1 MSRSRNSRLEAPC
14 FMSPQAGGLV
24 LGFILVMLAGIS
36 APTTLFAQSAA
47 SERNANM
54 SPPDQVDPMDLTR
67 DLAKID
73 QQWEEL
79 ERYVR
84 DEGKFRTRV
93 LKVSFWSI
101 GQHVGHIAKASEL
114 IAGWIDEIL
123 AHPEINAGEPTSDR
137 AIATLESGVFS
148 RGVAKAPPG
157 TTFPVSVKT
166 ETVEAELRKAR
177 RRWDSLA
184 ARAEEMAAVAGK
196 FQHFAY
202 GPVTSAQLARN
213 NAIHT
218 AHHLSI
224 IGDIIAAAP
233 HSQSETCDDAPPE
246 SMLIKELVAAFNSKD
261 IDAIMGFFTS
271 DAVYHN
277 MPSDPING
285 AEAIRRSIEAYV
297 NPAQSLDWEIINI
310 AQTGSTVLTER
321 IDRFE
326 VNGKSIRLPVM
337 GAFDVLDGKIVAWRD
352 YFDLATW
359 GRQMAD

>member
-1 MSRSRNSRLEAPC
+1 MSRSRKSQLDARCAV
-14 FMSPQAGGLV
+14 SPLPGGLAVGLFLVMV
-24 LGFILVMLAGIS
+24 LGLS
-36 APTTLFAQSAA
+36 ALNEPFAQSSA
-47 SERNANM
+47 SERNHAM
-54 SPPDQVDPMDLTR
+54 SPPDQVDPMGLTR

-73 QQWEEL
+73 QQWDVL
-79 ERYVR
+79 ERFLR

-93 LKVSFWSI
+93 LKVSFWSV
-101 GQHVGHIAKASEL
+101 GQHLGHIAKASEL
-114 IAGWIDEIL
+114 MAGWIDEIL
-123 AHPEINAGEPTSDR
+123 AHPEINAQETTSPR
-137 AIATLESGVFS
+137 AVAALESGSFT
-148 RGVAKAPPG
+148 RGVAKAPAG
-157 TTFPVSVKT
+157 TTFPVSVKM
-166 ETVEAELRKAR
+166 ETVEAELREAR
-177 RRWDSLA
+177 RRWDGLA

-202 GPVTSAQLARN
+202 GPVTSAQLVRN

-218 AHHLSI
+218 AHHLAI

-233 HSQSETCDDAPPE
+233 HVEAETCDDAPPE

-261 IDAIMGFFTS
+261 IDAIMGFFSS

-277 MPSDPING
+277 MPSEPING
-285 AEAIRRSIEAYV
+285 AEAIRHSIEGYV
-297 NPAQSLDWEIINI
+297 NPAESLDWEIINM
-310 AQTGSTVLTER
+310 AQTGFTVLTER

-337 GAFDVLDGKIVAWRD
+337 GAFDVRDGKIIAWRD